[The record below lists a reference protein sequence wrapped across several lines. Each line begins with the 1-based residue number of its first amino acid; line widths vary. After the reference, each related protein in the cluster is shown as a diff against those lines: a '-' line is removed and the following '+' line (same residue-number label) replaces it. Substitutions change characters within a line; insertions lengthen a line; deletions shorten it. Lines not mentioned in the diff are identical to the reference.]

1 MDKVEEKRTPKIF
14 SMEFYVET
22 KARNND
28 NQHVKES
35 KNVHQLHHIIGYILL
50 ALFLGI

>member
-1 MDKVEEKRTPKIF
+1 MDKVEEKRTPKKYF
-14 SMEFYVET
+14 LFYVET